1 MAPVCLS
8 SADHLSL
15 VVTVPGDADI
25 VSGARG
31 EAVVAVSPW
40 TVDDSDRAVGP
51 WKHKQNYRVI
61 VSTDTKTFANI
72 LH

>member
-51 WKHKQNYRVI
+51 WKHKQNYFDDLLNMKMSYI
-61 VSTDTKTFANI
+61 PLI
-72 LH
+72 P